1 MSNDDL
7 FHLKQS
13 NDDDLPDYRSVL
25 LDDLCIY
32 EKEYGDDLNSIRS
45 AVENIEDLFDEQLA
59 ETLIEKVNSIS
70 QISNKITGIVITLK
84 MHDIVRKMFDPESD
98 WLNEQLEIKLQSI
111 HVMMTTFNRLTDIIR
126 NIKRKY
132 EENNENEQKAKMR
145 QRLELFK
152 KNMPTSKSKR
162 MVQRILDTLV

>member
-1 MSNDDL
+1 MHDEDQPH
-7 FHLKQS
+7 HLGQS
-13 NDDDLPDYRSVL
+13 REELPDYRSVL

-126 NIKRKY
+126 NIKTEY